1 MKNFYNNLFYDK
13 YGKTKIQGLHSS
25 LFYGGILLKLVLGT
39 FLASDYLT
47 KLFIPFVNYFV
58 ETGTNPYDYF
68 SVHGV
73 GDGFP
78 YPPLMLYIVA
88 LPRLLLSPFIA
99 DGIDQVTFLHLFSF
113 RIILLFFDTIIL
125 FTLLRWLKTHH
136 RKVLLFY
143 WLNPVL
149 IYITYIHGQL
159 DVIPVALMFAG
170 LYFMFKEKWMI
181 AFFIIGLSITTK
193 SNMVLLLPF
202 VVIYA
207 FKSNTCNHIQLAK
220 SLAILMITIGLVNLP
235 FLNSQGFIKMVY
247 NNPVQQKALTP
258 LFTFDN
264 NLGYYGVVGAMVF
277 LIYRMLSFQ
286 WVNRDLLLM
295 FLAFSFG
302 VFTVLIA
309 PMQGWYYW
317 ILPLFIY
324 FVIKHQTEKI
334 WLFASLC
341 VSYIIYFALT
351 PVSDF
356 FKVFS
361 LINPA
366 FAEVSFHSILG
377 YSPNIVNIGFTL
389 MQSMLLLFL
398 AQLYLNGISSFEQ
411 IKFLSRPLLLGVGGD
426 SGAGK
431 STFTTLVD
439 QLFGKNFTTVVR
451 GDDMHK
457 WERGNENW
465 SKVTHL
471 NPKANDIHKDLG
483 DIRQLKDGYSV
494 LRKKYD
500 HNNGEFTLPFQIKS
514 NRLVMFEGLHPFYL
528 KSQADLYDLKVF
540 IKPDERIRIH
550 RKLKRDVG
558 ERGKTTEGVLQQLK
572 DREGDSEKYIQG
584 QQQFADIVFSFVPV
598 GDDLD
603 KEALE
608 ITLSN
613 DIPLDDLVLELSA
626 NGDLDITHEFIA
638 DNKQW
643 LKLNGSISQEAIEL
657 MAYELL
663 PELEELGIY
672 EPQWQSDY
680 NGIIQLLLA
689 KCIFDNLK

>member
-1 MKNFYNNLFYDK
+1 MKKFYNNLFFDK
-13 YGKTKIQGLHSS
+13 YGNTKIQGLNTS
-25 LFYGGILLKLVLGT
+25 LFYGGVLLKVILGT
-39 FLASDYLT
+39 FLASDYLS

-58 ETGTNPYDYF
+58 ETGQNPYDYF
-68 SVHGV
+68 TVHGV

-78 YPPLMLYIVA
+78 YPPLMLFLISI
-88 LPRLLLSPFIA
+88 PRLLFSPLLSN
-99 DGIDQVTFLHLFSF
+99 GIQDVSFLHLFSF
-113 RIILLFFDTIIL
+113 RLVLLFFDTLIL

-159 DVIPVALMFAG
+159 DVIPVALMFAA
-170 LYFMFKEKWMI
+170 LYFLFKEKWMMS
-181 AFFIIGLSITTK
+181 FFIIGLSITTK

-207 FKSNTCNHIQLAK
+207 HKSNTCSYLDLTK
-220 SLAILMITIGLVNLP
+220 SLVLLFITIGLINLP
-235 FLNSQGFIKMVY
+235 FLSSAGFIKMVY

-258 LFTFDN
+258 LFTFDSS
-264 NLGYYGVVGAMVF
+264 LGYYGVVGAMVF
-277 LIYRMLSFQ
+277 LIYRMLSFH
-286 WVNRDLLLM
+286 WVNRDLLLL

-341 VSYIIYFALT
+341 FSYFLYFALT

-361 LINPA
+361 LIFPA
-366 FAEVSFHSILG
+366 MAEQSLHSIFN
-377 YSPNIVNIGFTL
+377 YSATTVNIGFTL

-411 IKFLSRPLLLGVGGD
+411 IKFLSKPLLLGVGGD

-465 SKVTHL
+465 NKVTHL

-500 HNNGEFTLPFQIKS
+500 HSNGEFTLPFQIKS

-558 ERGKTTEGVLQQLK
+558 ERGKTKEGVLQQLK
-572 DREGDSEKYIQG
+572 DREEDSEKYIKG

-598 GDDLD
+598 GEDLD
-603 KEALE
+603 VEALE

-613 DIPLDDLVLELSA
+613 DLPLDDVILEISN
-626 NGDLDITHEFIA
+626 NGQMDITHEFIS

-643 LKLNGSISQEAIEL
+643 LKLNGSISREAIEL
-657 MAYELL
+657 IAYELL
-663 PELEELGIY
+663 PELEDIGIY
-672 EPQWQSDY
+672 EPQWQGNY
-680 NGIIQLLLA
+680 NGIIQLILA
-689 KCIFDNLK
+689 KCIFSNLK